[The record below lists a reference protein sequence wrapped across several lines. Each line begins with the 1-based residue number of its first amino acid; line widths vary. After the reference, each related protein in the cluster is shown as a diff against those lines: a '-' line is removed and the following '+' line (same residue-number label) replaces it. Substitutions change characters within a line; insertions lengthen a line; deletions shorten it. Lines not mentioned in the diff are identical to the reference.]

1 MTSKANLVA
10 FIRRYAIMMSVHL
23 LLRGIVRG
31 LPWRTS
37 VAAFAVC
44 LFLSSVFLT
53 ATAESPRPLPVL
65 PPLCVSAEDCFRS
78 ALAVND
84 RTGSPAQREQATAL
98 KIDQLRSVMDLFPS
112 TPWAQR
118 ARVVLGVLL
127 IERAPGEA
135 TKLLRAAQ
143 PELPVIDDY
152 VRLWIA
158 ESLSKQS
165 EPIQAAELLETI
177 PKIVPDSNLI
187 ARAAY
192 RTGETW
198 YSANVCFRAVE
209 WLERAVAL
217 ADKDQAA
224 PMALSHQA
232 DCHLRENRL
241 TEARTALKQLW
252 LRYPQSPE
260 AREAKTR
267 LEGGLGGGSW
277 LPTAEEYLLRAQ
289 AFLGLSMQTEAVEE
303 LRRFLSLAPG
313 HTRRH
318 EARLK
323 LGVAYVRLKQYD
335 QARETF
341 RGLVADR
348 VQESAEATV
357 WLARVYLRQSLGDKL
372 IELARSAAQGPLAG
386 DQRAMVHLFAGVWLE
401 DQGKFDE
408 AIGMFRQVAKLGDS
422 ASQRAEGLWR
432 AGWAQYRTARYKE
445 AAETFRAVVEL
456 HVNGFEP
463 QAMYWA
469 ARAEG
474 HGKNANVGEQYA
486 RVCQRHAYSY
496 YCQLAARRTSIP
508 ANQPAMATTERLAT
522 EEAERLPDNR
532 RPEIEKHAVY
542 QRGIELKTLGFAQD
556 AARELGALTE
566 QYSRD
571 QEVLLAFSTM
581 LSEVGAYH
589 PALRV
594 AKVHFREKLERSG
607 LPTAPALWTVA
618 YPTGLVPT
626 IAAQGVTGVD
636 PYLAAAII
644 REESQYDEKAVSVVG
659 AVGLMQ
665 LMPVTANAVAQRYG
679 FPMVGREELF
689 DQETNI
695 RLGVRYLGQLIEQ
708 YGGNLAHAVAAYNAG
723 PIAVNNWIAVHR
735 GRDQDE
741 FVELIPYQETRLYVK
756 RVLRSYGEYR
766 RLHGAS

>member
-1 MTSKANLVA
+1 MV
-10 FIRRYAIMMSVHL
+10 SVHL
-23 LLRGIVRG
+23 LLRGIVRE

-37 VAAFAVC
+37 VAALAVW
-44 LFLSSVFLT
+44 LFLSSVFVT
-53 ATAESPRPLPVL
+53 ATAESPRPLPVV
-65 PPLCVSAEDCFRS
+65 PPLCISAEDCFRS
-78 ALAVND
+78 ALAIND
-84 RTGSPAQREQATAL
+84 RSGSPAQREQATLL
-98 KIDQLRSVMDLFPS
+98 KLDQLRSVMDLFPS

-118 ARVVLGVLL
+118 ARVVLGALL
-127 IERAPGEA
+127 LDREPVEA

-143 PELPVIDDY
+143 PEMPVIDDY
-152 VRLWIA
+152 LRLWIA
-158 ESLSKQS
+158 ESLLKQQ

-177 PKIVPDSNLI
+177 PKIVPDSNLL
-187 ARAAY
+187 AKAAY
-192 RTGETW
+192 RTGEAW
-198 YSANVCFRAVE
+198 SSANVCFRAIE
-209 WLERAVAL
+209 WLDRALAL
-217 ADKDQAA
+217 ADKDPSA
-224 PMALSHQA
+224 PLALSREA
-232 DCHLRENRL
+232 DCHIRENRMP
-241 TEARTALKQLW
+241 EARAALKQLW

-260 AREAKTR
+260 AREAKAR
-267 LEGGLGGGSW
+267 LDAGLGGESW
-277 LPTAEEYLLRAQ
+277 LPTADEYLIRAQ
-289 AFLGLSMQTEAVEE
+289 AFLGLSMQAEAVDE

-313 HTRRH
+313 HARRY

-323 LGVAYVRLKQYD
+323 LGIAYVRLKQYD
-335 QARETF
+335 QAREVF

-372 IELARSAAQGPLAG
+372 IDLAKSAAQGPLAG
-386 DQRAMVHLFAGVWLE
+386 DQRAVVHLFAGVWLE
-401 DQGKFDE
+401 DQNKFDD
-408 AIGMFRQVAKLGDS
+408 AIVMFRQVAKLGDS

-445 AAETFRAVVEL
+445 AAETFRAVVDL

-469 ARAEG
+469 ARAEE
-474 HGKNANVGEQYA
+474 HGKNQHVGEQYA

-496 YCQLAARRTSIP
+496 YCQLATRRTSLLP
-508 ANQPAMATTERLAT
+508 NQPAAAADERPG
-522 EEAERLPDNR
+522 AEDAGRLPENR
-532 RPEIEKHAVY
+532 RPEIEKHATY
-542 QRGIELKTLGFAQD
+542 QRGIELKTMGFAQD

-571 QEVLLAFSTM
+571 PDVLLAFSTM

-594 AKVHFREKLERSG
+594 AKVHFRDKLEKSG

-626 IAAQGVTGVD
+626 IAAQGVTAVD

-644 REESQYDEKAVSVVG
+644 REESQYDDKAVSVVG

-665 LMPVTANAVAQRYG
+665 LMPGTANAVAQRYG
-679 FPMVGREELF
+679 FPAVGREELF

-695 RLGVRYLGQLIEQ
+695 RLGVRYLGQLIDQ

-723 PIAVNNWIAVHR
+723 PIAVNNWIAMHR

-766 RLHGAS
+766 RLHAAS

>member
-1 MTSKANLVA
+1 MTNLP
-10 FIRRYAIMMSVHL
+10 RRISL
-23 LLRGIVRG
+23 
-31 LPWRTS
+31 
-37 VAAFAVC
+37 AAFA
-44 LFLSSVFLT
+44 LLLLLLSVFFT
-53 ATAESPRPLPVL
+53 ATAESPRPLPVAA
-65 PPLCVSAEDCFRS
+65 PLCVSAEDCFRS
-78 ALAVND
+78 ALAINE
-84 RTGSPAQREQATAL
+84 RSGSPAQRDQAMLL
-98 KIDQLRSVMDLFPS
+98 KIDQLRSVMELFPS
-112 TPWAQR
+112 TPWAKR
-118 ARVVLGVLL
+118 AGIVLGVLM
-127 IERAPGEA
+127 IERDPVEA
-135 TKLLRAAQ
+135 AKLLRAAQ
-143 PELPVIDDY
+143 PEMPVIDDY
-152 VRLWIA
+152 IRLWIA
-158 ESLSKQS
+158 ESLLKQN

-177 PKIVPDSNLI
+177 PKMVPDSNLI
-187 ARAAY
+187 AKAAY
-192 RTGETW
+192 RTGEAW
-198 YSANVCFRAVE
+198 YSANVCVRAVE

-217 ADKDQAA
+217 ADKDSAA
-224 PMALSHQA
+224 PVALSHQA
-232 DCHLRENRL
+232 DCHVRENRVP
-241 TEARTALKQLW
+241 EARTALKQLW

-260 AREAKTR
+260 AREARTR
-267 LEGGLGGGSW
+267 LDTALGGESW
-277 LPTAEEYLLRAQ
+277 VPTADDHLIRGQ
-289 AFLGLSMQTEAVEE
+289 AFLGLSMQAEAVEE
-303 LRRFLSLAPG
+303 LRRFLAMAPG
-313 HTRRH
+313 HPRRFD
-318 EARLK
+318 ARLK

-335 QARETF
+335 QARDTF

-357 WLARVYLRQSLGDKL
+357 WLARVYLRQSHGDKL

-408 AIGMFRQVAKLGDS
+408 AIAMFRQVAKLGDS

-432 AGWAQYRTARYKE
+432 TGWAQYRTARYRD

-469 ARAEG
+469 ARAEE
-474 HGKNANVGEQYA
+474 HGKSNGVGEQYA

-496 YCQLAARRTSIP
+496 YCQLAARRASLPPVSPVMVAVERP
-508 ANQPAMATTERLAT
+508 AG
-522 EEAERLPDNR
+522 EEAERLPENR

-571 QEVLLAFSTM
+571 QDVLLAFSTM

-594 AKVHFREKLERSG
+594 AKVHFKEKLERSG

-626 IAAQGVTGVD
+626 IAAQGITAVD

-679 FPMVGREELF
+679 FPTVGREELF

-695 RLGVRYLGQLIEQ
+695 RLGVRYLGQLLEQ
-708 YGGNLAHAVAAYNAG
+708 YNGNLAHAVAAYNAG
-723 PIAVNNWIAVHR
+723 PIAVNSWIAVHR

-766 RLHGAS
+766 RLHNGTS

>member
-1 MTSKANLVA
+1 VTNLP
-10 FIRRYAIMMSVHL
+10 RRISL
-23 LLRGIVRG
+23 
-31 LPWRTS
+31 
-37 VAAFAVC
+37 AAFA
-44 LFLSSVFLT
+44 LLLLLLSVFFT
-53 ATAESPRPLPVL
+53 ATAESPRPLPVAA
-65 PPLCVSAEDCFRS
+65 PLCVSAEDCFRS
-78 ALAVND
+78 ALAINE
-84 RTGSPAQREQATAL
+84 RSGSPAQRDQAMLL
-98 KIDQLRSVMDLFPS
+98 KIDQLRSVMELFPS
-112 TPWAQR
+112 TPWAKR
-118 ARVVLGVLL
+118 AGTVLGVLM
-127 IERAPGEA
+127 IERDPVEA
-135 TKLLRAAQ
+135 AKLLRAAQ
-143 PELPVIDDY
+143 PEMPVIDDY
-152 VRLWIA
+152 IRLWIA
-158 ESLSKQS
+158 ESLLKQNES
-165 EPIQAAELLETI
+165 IQAAELLETI
-177 PKIVPDSNLI
+177 PKMVPDSNLI
-187 ARAAY
+187 AKAAY
-192 RTGETW
+192 RTGEAW
-198 YSANVCFRAVE
+198 YSANVCVRAVE

-217 ADKDQAA
+217 ADKDSAA
-224 PMALSHQA
+224 PVALSHQA
-232 DCHLRENRL
+232 DCHVRENRVP
-241 TEARTALKQLW
+241 EARTALKQLW

-260 AREAKTR
+260 AREARTR
-267 LEGGLGGGSW
+267 LDTALGGESW
-277 LPTAEEYLLRAQ
+277 VPTADDHLIRAQ
-289 AFLGLSMQTEAVEE
+289 AFLGLSMQAEAVEE
-303 LRRFLSLAPG
+303 LRRFLAMAPG
-313 HTRRH
+313 HPRRFD
-318 EARLK
+318 ARLK

-335 QARETF
+335 QARDTF

-357 WLARVYLRQSLGDKL
+357 WLARVYLRQSHGDKL

-408 AIGMFRQVAKLGDS
+408 AIAMFRQVAKLGDS

-432 AGWAQYRTARYKE
+432 TGWAQYRTARYRD

-469 ARAEG
+469 ARAEE
-474 HGKNANVGEQYA
+474 HGKSNGVGEQYA

-496 YCQLAARRTSIP
+496 YCQLAARRASLPPVSPVMVAVERP
-508 ANQPAMATTERLAT
+508 AG
-522 EEAERLPDNR
+522 EEAERLPENR

-571 QEVLLAFSTM
+571 QDVLLAFSTM

-594 AKVHFREKLERSG
+594 AKVHFKEKLERSG

-626 IAAQGVTGVD
+626 IAAQGITAVD

-679 FPMVGREELF
+679 FPTVGREELF

-695 RLGVRYLGQLIEQ
+695 RLGVRYLGQLLEQ
-708 YGGNLAHAVAAYNAG
+708 YNGNLAHAVAAYNAG
-723 PIAVNNWIAVHR
+723 PIAVNSWIAVHR

-766 RLHGAS
+766 RLHNGTS